1 MRELDDEG
9 IVLGGGLSVSD
20 LTDARGRLARVR
32 VEGRIRCAFGASVY
46 ADTRLEARTRRDGR
60 TEVRGVDY
68 TYHAWRDAGSERR
81 VLFRYD
87 MAHGGLHLHLP
98 DPATGEETGRTPVP
112 LEALPDLDR
121 LLRYAVAL
129 AARERPAARG
139 AG

>member
-98 DPATGEETGRTPVP
+98 DPATGEETGRTPVS
-112 LEALPDLDR
+112 LEALPDLDQ
-121 LLRYAVAL
+121 LIRYAVAL
-129 AARERPAARG
+129 ARG